1 MSHRYN
7 CAIFGGPANFIC
19 GEGVLLSFKPIKHTN
34 MNFKALFLF
43 ALVLLCSEAVI
54 AQEDID
60 KNLVQFSG
68 MVLDGTDAE
77 LIPVPFTNVIVKG
90 KGRGTYSDFNG
101 FFSIVVEKGDTIEF
115 SAVGYKTVHYGIP
128 TDLDDN
134 RYSLVQLMTRDTINL
149 PETVVFPWPSKE
161 HFKLEFLAMDVT
173 SEMEAR
179 ALRNVANETL
189 ERMRSAVPSDGR
201 EHANYYLRQQARSY
215 YYIGQQPPMNI
226 FNPIAWKQFFDSWKR
241 GDFKK
246 KKK

>member
-1 MSHRYN
+1 MNIKSLF
-7 CAIFGGPANFIC
+7 IFSL
-19 GEGVLLSFKPIKHTN
+19 VLFCTT
-34 MNFKALFLF
+34 
-43 ALVLLCSEAVI
+43 ALV
-54 AQEDID
+54 AQQDLD

-115 SAVGYKTVHYGIP
+115 SAVGYKTTYFGIP
-128 TDLDDN
+128 TNLDDN

-173 SEMEAR
+173 SEMEER

-226 FNPIAWKQFFDSWKR
+226 FNPIAWKQFFDAWKR